1 MFDHGQYVAT
11 KLGYA
16 LLIVISIWYLTTYLF
31 SPLRRFPGPFLAGEL
46 TSILPKA
53 DLTAEG
59 RISILTYHISIGWTN
74 LWRMLH
80 VRQGNYHMVIQEL
93 HKKYGTV
100 VRIGPNVLDLDIPEL
115 IKTIYNIKSDYLKT
129 EFYHGSSAKNNGKI
143 IYNLFSECDPKV
155 HAQEKRPISRHYSL
169 VGVLP
174 LEPHI
179 DDMISYLCQRLEEEF
194 IDGPSPKTC
203 DLGEWIAYYTWD
215 VVGKATFSQPIGYL
229 EKGYDFDKTLHIA
242 NVAMDY
248 FSLVGQIPMLDHLLD
263 KNPVYRI
270 GPPSFGTV
278 ANISIQH
285 LMDRV
290 QKKDTDY
297 HDPSKPDFLDKF
309 IEAKEKFPDVVD
321 DMQIISYLMINMVAG
336 ADTTGVTINAALYFS
351 LKHPHVIERLRAEI
365 PAYDYTSE
373 STVVSYKSSK
383 QFPYLDAVVREAMR
397 CHPAVAMLL
406 ERYVPEGGLVLP
418 DGSLVPAGSI
428 VGINPYIVGR
438 NTSVWGEDAE
448 EFRPERWLR
457 DETRETEDAFQE
469 RLLSMNKADLSF
481 GGGSRSCIGKHL
493 GLLEVYKVIA
503 TLVSR
508 YDMKLAYPDKDWMTH
523 NSFFV
528 RQTGIEVNF
537 IRRS

>member
-1 MFDHGQYVAT
+1 MFGNRDIAI
-11 KLGYA
+11 LGYIFIIA
-16 LLIVISIWYLTTYLF
+16 LPIWCLTTYLL
-31 SPLRRFPGPFLAGEL
+31 SPLRRFPGPFLAG
-46 TSILPKA
+46 
-53 DLTAEG
+53 
-59 RISILTYHISIGWTN
+59 WTN
-74 LWRMLH
+74 LWRILH
-80 VRQGNYHMVIQEL
+80 VRQGKYHMVIHEL
-93 HKKYGTV
+93 HKKYGPV

-143 IYNLFSECDPKV
+143 IYNLFSECNPQL
-155 HAQEKRPISRHYSL
+155 HAQQKRPISKHYSL
-169 VGVLP
+169 TGVLP

-179 DDMISYLCQRLEEEF
+179 DDMISYLCQRLEEKF
-194 IDGPSPKTC
+194 IDGSKTC

-215 VVGKATFSQPIGYL
+215 VVGNATFSQPIGYL
-229 EKGYDFDKTLHIA
+229 EKGCDFDKTIHSA
-242 NVAMDY
+242 DVAMDY
-248 FSLVGQIPMLDHLLD
+248 FSLVGQIPILDHLLD

-270 GPPSFGTV
+270 GPPSFGTIT
-278 ANISIQH
+278 NISIQH
-285 LMDRV
+285 LMDRL
-290 QKKDTDY
+290 QNKDTDY

-321 DMQIISYLMINMVAG
+321 DMQIISYLMINMIAG
-336 ADTTGVTINAALYFS
+336 ADTTGITINAALYFS
-351 LKHPHVIERLRAEI
+351 LKHPHVWERLRTEI
-365 PAYDYTSE
+365 PAYDSTSGH
-373 STVVSYKSSK
+373 TVSYKSAK
-383 QFPYLDAVVREAMR
+383 QFPYLDAVIRESMR

-428 VGINPYIVGR
+428 VGINPYIVGH
-438 NTSVWGEDAE
+438 NTTIWGEDAE
-448 EFRPERWLR
+448 EFRPGRWLR

-469 RLLSMNKADLSF
+469 RLLSMNKADLTF

-508 YDMKLAYPDKDWMTH
+508 YDIKLAHPEKDWTTH

-528 RQTGIEVNF
+528 RQTGIEVKLT
-537 IRRS
+537 RRS

>member
-1 MFDHGQYVAT
+1 MKYEKGCTFI
-11 KLGYA
+11 LS
-16 LLIVISIWYLTTYLF
+16 ISIWSLTTYLF
-31 SPLRRFPGPFLAGEL
+31 SPCAVSLAFFLQF
-46 TSILPKA
+46 
-53 DLTAEG
+53 
-59 RISILTYHISIGWTN
+59 HINLLSIGWTN

-80 VRQGNYHMVIQEL
+80 VRRGNYHLVIQEL
-93 HKKYGTV
+93 HKKYGPV
-100 VRIGPNVLDLDIPEL
+100 VRIGPNVLDLDIPGL

-143 IYNLFSECDPKV
+143 IYNLFSECNPKV
-155 HAQEKRPISRHYSL
+155 HTQEKRPISKYYSL
-169 VGVLP
+169 AGVLL

-179 DDMISYLCQRLEEEF
+179 DDMTSCLCQRLEEEF
-194 IDGPSPKTC
+194 IDGSNPAKTC

-215 VVGKATFSQPIGYL
+215 VVGNATFSQPIGYL
-229 EKGYDFDKTLHIA
+229 EKGHDFDNTLGIA

-248 FSLVGQIPMLDHLLD
+248 FSLVGQIPILDHLLD

-278 ANISIQH
+278 TNISVQH
-285 LMDRV
+285 FMDRL
-290 QKKDTDY
+290 QNKDTHYYDT
-297 HDPSKPDFLDKF
+297 SKPDFLDKF
-309 IEAKEKFPDVVD
+309 IEAKEKCPEVVD
-321 DMQIISYLMINMVAG
+321 DMQIISYLMINMIAG

-351 LKHPHVIERLRAEI
+351 LKHPHVWERLRAEI
-365 PAYDYTSE
+365 PVHDTSE
-373 STVVSYKSSK
+373 STVISYKSAK
-383 QFPYLDAVVREAMR
+383 QFTYLSAVVREAMR

-406 ERYVPEGGLVLP
+406 ERYVPEGGLALP

-438 NTSVWGEDAE
+438 NKSVWGEDAE

-481 GGGSRSCIGKHL
+481 GGGSCSCIGKHL
-493 GLLEVYKVIA
+493 DPLEVYKVIA

-508 YDMKLAYPDKDWMTH
+508 YDIKLAQPEKDWKTH

-528 RQTGIEVNF
+528 RQTGIEVKLT
-537 IRRS
+537 RRTQNTAVYYNITEGLYGV

>member
-1 MFDHGQYVAT
+1 MFAHGDQYTAT
-11 KLGYA
+11 TLGYA
-16 LLIVISIWYLTTYLF
+16 LLVAISIWYLTTYLF
-31 SPLRRFPGPFLAGEL
+31 SPLRRFPGPFLAG
-46 TSILPKA
+46 
-53 DLTAEG
+53 
-59 RISILTYHISIGWTN
+59 WTN
-74 LWRMLH
+74 LWRILH
-80 VRQGNYHMVIQEL
+80 VRQGNYHIIIHEL
-93 HKKYGTV
+93 HKKYGPV

-155 HAQEKRPISRHYSL
+155 HAQQKRPISKYYSL
-169 VGVLP
+169 AGVLP
-174 LEPHI
+174 MESHI

-194 IDGPSPKTC
+194 IDESNPKTC

-215 VVGKATFSQPIGYL
+215 VVGNATFSQPIGYL

-242 NVAMDY
+242 NLSMDY
-248 FSLVGQIPMLDHLLD
+248 FSLVGQIPILDRLLD
-263 KNPVYRI
+263 KNPVCRI

-278 ANISIQH
+278 ANIGVQH
-285 LMDRV
+285 FIDRV
-290 QKKDTDY
+290 QNKDTDY
-297 HDPSKPDFLDKF
+297 HDPSKPDFMDKF
-309 IEAKEKFPDVVD
+309 IEAKEKSPEVVD
-321 DMQIISYLMINMVAG
+321 DMQIISYLLINMIAG

-351 LKHPHVIERLRAEI
+351 LKHSHVWERLRREI
-365 PAYDYTSE
+365 PACDHTSK
-373 STVVSYKSSK
+373 STVISYKSAK

-406 ERYVPEGGLVLP
+406 ERYVPEGGLALP

-469 RLLSMNKADLSF
+469 RLLSMNKADLTF
-481 GGGSRSCIGKHL
+481 GGGSRICIGKHF

-508 YDMKLAYPDKDWMTH
+508 YDIKLAHPEKNWMTC

-528 RQTGIEVNF
+528 RQTGIEVNLS
-537 IRRS
+537 RRS